1 MDGRPMWELKAI
13 ALLLAASAGVAVL
26 FGVITKQ
33 LFDVIFLAV
42 FNYFMANASGSKIDE
57 LIEKLVKLKQAIS
70 FYAVDKKIKLV
81 FAGFSVLAVI
91 FFYLKLI
98 DYDTTIKIL
107 QAFAILLMANFGW
120 LEYKLSKL

>member
-1 MDGRPMWELKAI
+1 MWELKAI
-13 ALLLAASAGVAVL
+13 AMLLAASAGVAVL